1 MPRLRGRSAWRSERR
16 KPSKPRNACGSKPSR
31 APSSRGRKSY
41 FPLKRSSWMR
51 STRKSLGNWP
61 SSRMERPSC
70 NRSSKRTPPIGG
82 RGRSTATRK
91 TPTRSVPRSGPVS
104 AGRSTASGASSSR
117 AVTGPTG
124 LTCGT
129 RRSSL
134 TSGGTRSER
143 SRRSYGR
150 AGEPSDLVL
159 PRTILA
165 TRHAVPP
172 DRERKLSIRDGPR
185 PRQESSPP
193 LPRRLRADAPDGN
206 SPNRAGH
213 RRRRVQGGGARS
225 RVEGLRGRPDRA
237 RDEPEPRS
245 SVHPDHWVL
254 GGRTPPDDWM
264 VSGPVRRAEHQDD
277 RPGEDVRRVADRS
290 PRGSRRGREHEGV
303 VPAGPRRTADL
314 GRGLRPARRDHLRPG
329 PRGSRKESVRG
340 RAVERVGGPRDPT
353 VLPEPAVRRA
363 GADRRDPP
371 HAGVRPARG
380 RYRESQDP
388 PPVVGLE
395 GHTPLR
401 PVHAGWPRD
410 STGRAGRN
418 GADGRQRTHRSA
430 SGVHAHGG
438 PLFPSPGPAGARGG
452 SARSVGREAPPPRGG
467 PVRPCPPAV
476 RPADP
481 RLWRPQ
487 GAGGPKPADHRAGK
501 GERDGPRRD
510 SGPPG
515 GVGWN
520 SPRWAGTNSSR
531 DSSWRASGRRSA
543 SGATPS
549 RRRSRR
555 SSKTRT
561 SGSSSSART
570 T

>member
-1 MPRLRGRSAWRSERR
+1 MPRLRGRSSWRSERR

-172 DRERKLSIRDGPR
+172 HRERKLSIRDGPR

-193 LPRRLRADAPDGN
+193 LPRHLRADAPDGN

-254 GGRTPPDDWM
+254 GGRTPPDDRM
-264 VSGPVRRAEHQDD
+264 VSGPVRRAGADGSPPPD
-277 RPGEDVRRVADRS
+277 ARVRP
-290 PRGSRRGREHEGV
+290 PRGRHC
-303 VPAGPRRTADL
+303 
-314 GRGLRPARRDHLRPG
+314 
-329 PRGSRKESVRG
+329 
-340 RAVERVGGPRDPT
+340 
-353 VLPEPAVRRA
+353 
-363 GADRRDPP
+363 
-371 HAGVRPARG
+371 
-380 RYRESQDP
+380 ESQDP
-388 PPVVGLE
+388 APALGLE
-395 GHTPLR
+395 GDSPVR
-401 PVHAGWPRD
+401 PVHR
-410 STGRAGRN
+410 GRPGNSEGRVGRN
-418 GADGRQRTHRSA
+418 DSDGPERTDRPAAGLRPHRGLVLPPEGLASA
-430 SGVHAHGG
+430 RGWSARSLGRKA
-438 PLFPSPGPAGARGG
+438 PPARGG
-452 SARSVGREAPPPRGG
+452 ALRAR
-467 PVRPCPPAV
+467 PPAL
-476 RPADP
+476 RPANP
-481 RLWRPQ
+481 RLHRAE
-487 GAGGPKPADHRAGK
+487 GAGGPEPSNHRERE
-501 GERDGPRRD
+501 GECVAVRSHPGPL
-510 SGPPG
+510 G
-515 GVGWN
+515 GLRWN
-520 SPRWAGTNSSR
+520 SPQWAETNSSR
-531 DSSWRASGRRSA
+531 DSSWRASGRHSA
-543 SGATPS
+543 SGATPL
-549 RRRSRR
+549 RRRSQR
-555 SSKTRT
+555 SSKTQT
-561 SGSSSSART
+561 SGS
-570 T
+570 